1 MTQREV
7 KIMLKK
13 VEEVKALFVFGQR
26 VVPFL
31 EELVLFVQ
39 ETTPVLQEM
48 NSSIEETSKK
58 MPYAVE
64 KLDQV
69 NETTE
74 QATSGMLDGID
85 RILADIDDITSGID
99 ELEEQ
104 LKNRLDRD
112 REMILKL
119 ASSMD
124 GEEETR
130 AAEVEK
136 ELKILS
142 EQTLKKS
149 PIPRIREKIETVQG
163 EAFDLI
169 NALQVQDITSQQI
182 MAANHLIESIQ
193 GKLSELLTKFSGIEV
208 QEIERKDRAFD
219 PNAVYQ
225 DRQDLQKEIDE
236 AFKQQK
242 EAEDQKQ
249 DDGEP
254 LPVTEV
260 STEETEKLQQPVSE
274 EEPPPDDGENKTP
287 VSQEEIDALL
297 NQMK

>member
-69 NETTE
+69 TETTE
-74 QATSGMLDGID
+74 EATSGMLDGID
-85 RILADIDDITSGID
+85 RILMHLDDVTAGID
-99 ELEEQ
+99 ELEQEI
-104 LKNRLDRD
+104 KNRLERDRD
-112 REMILKL
+112 IIIKL
-119 ASSMD
+119 ASSLE

-130 AAEVEK
+130 AAKVEE
-136 ELKILS
+136 ELKKLS
-142 EQTLKKS
+142 EENLKKS
-149 PIPRIREKIETVQG
+149 PIPRIREKIETVQS

-193 GKLSELLTKFSGIEV
+193 DKLSELLTKFTGIEV
-208 QEIERKDRAFD
+208 QEVERKDRAFD
-219 PNAVYQ
+219 PNAVFQ
-225 DRQDLQKEIDE
+225 DRQDLQREIDE
-236 AFKQQK
+236 VFRENEENT
-242 EAEDQKQ
+242 EAQES
-249 DDGEP
+249 P
-254 LPVTEV
+254 PVKEV
-260 STEETEKLQQPVSE
+260 STEETDKLQKAEPAAE
-274 EEPPPDDGENKTP
+274 ENKDDDGKTP